1 MIAGIQVK
9 VCGLTRIVDAQAA
22 AAAGADQLG
31 FIFYPPSPRHLG
43 IERYAAISAE
53 LPRVARVA
61 VCVEPSPVD
70 LARLA
75 ELGFA
80 AFQIHF
86 KADTPHAQVAAWS
99 DTVGASRL
107 WLAPKLPPA
116 QDVRPEWLALAETF
130 LLDTFHAEKFG
141 GTGETGDWEKFQ
153 RHRLTHPGRNWV
165 LSGGLNPGNVRA
177 AVQATGAVRI
187 DVNSG
192 VETAPGVKDAAKLTT
207 LVAALQGA

>member
-1 MIAGIQVK
+1 MIAGIQLK
-9 VCGLTRIVDAQAA
+9 VCGLTRVADAHAA

-43 IERYAAISAE
+43 VDRYAAIRDA
-53 LPRVARVA
+53 LPPLARVA

-70 LARLA
+70 LALLA

-86 KADTPHAQVAAWS
+86 KADTPRAQVAAWS
-99 DTVGASRL
+99 DTVGPARL
-107 WLAPKLPPA
+107 WLAPKLPPG
-116 QDVRPEWLALAETF
+116 QDVRPEWLDLAETF

-153 RHRLTHPGRNWV
+153 RHRLTHPGRRWI

-177 AVQATGAVRI
+177 AVAATWATHI

-192 VETAPGVKDAAKLTT
+192 VETAPGVKDAAKL
-207 LVAALQGA
+207 AALAAALR

>member
-1 MIAGIQVK
+1 MIAGIQLK
-9 VCGLTRIVDAQAA
+9 VCGLTRVADAQAA
-22 AAAGADQLG
+22 AAVGADQLG

-43 IERYAAISAE
+43 VERYAAIRDA
-53 LPRVARVA
+53 LPPLTRVA
-61 VCVEPSPVD
+61 VCVEPSSVE
-70 LARLA
+70 LALLA

-86 KADTPHAQVAAWS
+86 KADTPRAQVAAWS

-107 WLAPKLPPA
+107 WLAPKLPPG

-153 RHRLTHPGRNWV
+153 RHRLTHPGRNWI
-165 LSGGLNPGNVRA
+165 LSGGLNPGNVRP
-177 AVQATGAVRI
+177 AVAATGATHI

-192 VETAPGVKDAAKLTT
+192 VEIEPGVKDAAKL
-207 LVAALQGA
+207 AALAAALR